1 MQFTNVIKKVV
12 ISLSFIT
19 FLFFMS
25 CQKKETKPNIVYIL
39 ADDLGYGDLSLNGQE
54 HFSTPNIDQLAKNG
68 VVFTNHYSGS
78 PVCAP
83 SRCALMTGM
92 HTGHT
97 QVRGNQE
104 VEPEGQS
111 PMQPGTIT
119 VPTLLR
125 KVGYVSG
132 MFGKWGL
139 GYPGSSSDPT
149 KFFDEFFGYNCQR
162 YAHRYYPAYLWH
174 NDKKVELEGNGWT
187 DTKTFAPDVIHENA
201 LRFIENNNSRKT
213 GKPFFL
219 YYTTTIPHAE
229 LIAPTDEILQKFQG
243 KFDERPYPGGNTK
256 DLTRAPYGPNM
267 DIPAYCPQKSPKA
280 VFAALITR
288 LDKQVGEIIEKLK
301 ELGIYDNTI
310 VIFSSDNGAHGE
322 GGIHPEDFDSNGKW
336 RGMKRDLYEGGI
348 HVPMIVSWPGKVKP
362 GTTSDHISAFWD
374 MLPTFCEIAKVDAPE
389 NIDGISML
397 PVLLGKDS
405 EQKQHDY
412 MYWELPEQGGRQ
424 AIRKGDW
431 KAVKYNVKGNP
442 DAEIELFNLRDD
454 LSEKMNIASNHLEI
468 VQEMK
473 VLFKQARVE
482 SKAFPLF

>member
-1 MQFTNVIKKVV
+1 
-12 ISLSFIT
+12 
-19 FLFFMS
+19 
-25 CQKKETKPNIVYIL
+25 
-39 ADDLGYGDLSLNGQE
+39 
-54 HFSTPNIDQLAKNG
+54 
-68 VVFTNHYSGS
+68 
-78 PVCAP
+78 
-83 SRCALMTGM
+83 
-92 HTGHT
+92 
-97 QVRGNQE
+97 
-104 VEPEGQS
+104 
-111 PMQPGTIT
+111 
-119 VPTLLR
+119 
-125 KVGYVSG
+125 
-132 MFGKWGL
+132 
-139 GYPGSSSDPT
+139 
-149 KFFDEFFGYNCQR
+149 
-162 YAHRYYPAYLWH
+162 LWH

-201 LRFIENNNSRKT
+201 LRFIEKNNSRET

-267 DIPAYCPQKSPKA
+267 DIPAYCPQKFPKA

-288 LDKQVGEIIEKLK
+288 LDKQVGEIIKKLK

-405 EQKQHDY
+405 EQKQHEY

-442 DAEIELFNLRDD
+442 DTEIELFNLRDD
-454 LSEKMNIASNHLEI
+454 PSEKMNIASNHLEI
-468 VQEMK
+468 VQEME
-473 VLFKQARVE
+473 VLLKQARAE